1 MTQPEEQR
9 VEDAIARSDAR
20 NMRSPWMWSRTDAL
34 DHEQKRRILESW
46 KKDAELLSTAQ
57 DENMTGG
64 ERPQLQDVSL
74 ALDRTRAHQRTAA
87 LTLRRLGLS
96 ASARRD

>member
-1 MTQPEEQR
+1 MGTREQQ
-9 VEDAIARSDAR
+9 VENAIADPTRYYTRPMDVVSDDALE
-20 NMRSPWMWSRTDAL
+20 TDA
-34 DHEQKRRILESW
+34 KRRILESW

-74 ALDRTRAHQRTAA
+74 ALRELEQI
-87 LTLRRLGLS
+87 GS
-96 ASARRD
+96 A

>member
-1 MTQPEEQR
+1 MAAHQEQVENAISDPTRHYACPMDVVRDDELELEE
-9 VEDAIARSDAR
+9 
-20 NMRSPWMWSRTDAL
+20 
-34 DHEQKRRILESW
+34 KRRILESW

-74 ALDRTRAHQRTAA
+74 ALGELAK
-87 LTLRRLGLS
+87 LNG
-96 ASARRD
+96 